1 MKKNRETYTP
11 ANSINKQTFEK
22 KFDVH
27 RYENQ
32 RILELYTQLKLKIIE
47 LKQQIKELKNE

>member
-1 MKKNRETYTP
+1 MENKETYTP
-11 ANSINKQTFEK
+11 ANSINKQIDTNK

-32 RILELYTQLKLKIIE
+32 RILDLNTQLKLKIIE
-47 LKQQIKELKNE
+47 LKQQIKQLKK